1 MDDIFSR
8 TNSSEQLLKLGQ
20 LKTESPPK
28 MTLSKVYTA
37 GAAKSKNTI
46 NASDVLGK
54 AGAAL
59 GGITGMAQT
68 AINAAK
74 IKDTSEEQSS
84 IDILNNQP
92 VNFDSYNSLEQLWN
106 STSFAN
112 TQYTAEEIR
121 GMNGWQKAGSVLSA
135 AGQGAMTGLQAG
147 GPWGALAGAVV
158 GTGAGLAGV
167 FTGDAKARR
176 EASRLN
182 SEGMIANNNFINKF
196 EHNTKNIAMNNK
208 NEALLNIAAEG
219 GYMPTGDFTNGMT
232 FFSEGGSHEENP
244 YQGVQQG
251 IAPDGKP
258 NLVEE
263 GEWKYKDYIYS
274 KRLKVP
280 KKDYELLGLKDGKDY
295 TYADAAE
302 AIQKE
307 SEERPNDPIS
317 IRNLDAMMGRLQ
329 NSQETFKQK
338 RDAMKMKREFEKLSP
353 EEQAYMLQAMGQ
365 PQQAVPA
372 QAQYAAEGGHLY
384 NDAGHLKL
392 GYLPAFYIDDDGKV
406 AYNPNYNSSWVDI
419 YKGLN
424 DTQKAEV
431 DKKLITGLD
440 KLYEEN
446 GNGDLFMS
454 QIFAPYMTTSKA
466 GTTPLN
472 PPTSTDTSTSEQGKG
487 IQGISGAQA
496 LRAVPAIGSGVG
508 ALVSLFDKPN
518 YSNIERAEKM
528 YQQIPMVSPK
538 PIGNRMAYTPID
550 INYLMTQIGNQ
561 NIGNRRAIIES
572 GAGNPGAV
580 ANALLA
586 SNYKGTTAM
595 GEAFK
600 QANEYNLK
608 QRQLVDE
615 FNRGTDMYN
624 ADADFKG
631 QVQNQQRANILADAF
646 LKTGMLRDEEL
657 AKVQAGRSASL
668 SGFFNNMG
676 NLGTDMLNRDFV
688 AALIKDGVYNTLGK
702 GTSEVA
708 EKNIGADKKEG
719 PEKAYGGNL
728 KKKGG
733 KHA

>member
-1 MDDIFSR
+1 MTKPK
-8 TNSSEQLLKLGQ
+8 TNTSTIGTTQQNNG
-20 LKTESPPK
+20 
-28 MTLSKVYTA
+28 
-37 GAAKSKNTI
+37 SKN
-46 NASDVLGK
+46 NDSGALAGVLG
-54 AGAAL
+54 AL
-59 GGITGMAQT
+59 GAGIPGVVEPALQAAQ
-68 AINAAK
+68 
-74 IKDTSEEQSS
+74 IKDTSVEQSI
-84 IDILNNQP
+84 IDTMNSTANMDLN
-92 VNFDSYNSLEQLWN
+92 SYDSLEQLWN
-106 STSFAN
+106 QTNFAK
-112 TQYTAEEIR
+112 TDYSMEDVR
-121 GMNGWQKAGSVLSA
+121 GMSTGQQTGQVFSA
-135 AGQGAMTGLQAG
+135 AGSGAMTGLQVG
-147 GPWGALAGAVV
+147 GPWGALIGAVV
-158 GTGAGLAGV
+158 GTGVGAAGAI
-167 FTGDAKARR
+167 TGNVKARR

-182 SEGMIANNNFINKF
+182 TEGMIANNNFIKGF
-196 EHNTKNIAMNNK
+196 ENNAKNIAMNNK

-219 GYMPTGDFTNGMT
+219 GYIPTGDFTNGMT

-338 RDAMKMKREFEKLSP
+338 RDAMKMKREFEKLSS
-353 EEQAYMLQAMGQ
+353 EEQAYMLQAMSQ
-365 PQQAVPA
+365 PQQAVPV
-372 QAQYAAEGGHLY
+372 QAQYAVDGGHLFENAGGLKFWNNTTADQWKAALPEVGEGQY
-384 NDAGHLKL
+384 VVQRTNDAGQTLY
-392 GYLPAFYIDDDGKV
+392 YLATGDPTKASG
-406 AYNPNYNSSWVDI
+406 I
-419 YKGLN
+419 YK
-424 DTQKAEV
+424 DDA
-431 DKKLITGLD
+431 
-440 KLYEEN
+440 
-446 GNGDLFMS
+446 GNYIVGS
-454 QIFAPYMTTSKA
+454 APVEAPVKNTSNKW
-466 GTTPLN
+466 
-472 PPTSTDTSTSEQGKG
+472 
-487 IQGISGAQA
+487 AQA
-496 LRAVPAIGSGVG
+496 LRATPAIGSGIG
-508 ALVSLFDKPN
+508 ALVSMFDKPN
-518 YSNIERAEKM
+518 YSNIERAENM
-528 YQQIPMVSPK
+528 YRQIPMVSPK
-538 PIGNRMAYTPID
+538 PIGNRMSYIPMD

-561 NIGNRRAIIES
+561 NIGNRRAIMES

-580 ANALLA
+580 ASALLA

-608 QRQLVDE
+608 QRQIVDE

-657 AKVQAGRSASL
+657 AKVQANKSASISNFL
-668 SGFFNNMG
+668 NNMG
-676 NLGTDMLNRDFV
+676 NLGTDMLNREQ
-688 AALIKDGVYNTLGK
+688 ALATASSLGVTYNDLFKALQGTTK
-702 GTSEVA
+702 GPLA
-708 EKNIGADKKEG
+708 H
-719 PEKAYGGNL
+719 GGNL
-728 KKKGG
+728 RKKGG

>member
-8 TNSSEQLLKLGQ
+8 TN
-20 LKTESPPK
+20 
-28 MTLSKVYTA
+28 
-37 GAAKSKNTI
+37 
-46 NASDVLGK
+46 DVLGK
-54 AGAAL
+54 AGGVL
-59 GGITGMAQT
+59 GGVTGMIQT
-68 AINAAK
+68 AVDAAK
-74 IKDTSEEQSS
+74 IKDTSEEQSY
-84 IDILNNQP
+84 IDTLNNQP

-112 TQYTAEEIR
+112 TKYTAEEIR

-135 AGQGAMTGLQAG
+135 AGQGALTGLQAG

-158 GTGAGLAGV
+158 GTGAGIAGV
-167 FTGDAKARR
+167 LTGDAKARR
-176 EASRLN
+176 ESSRLN
-182 SEGMIANNNFINKF
+182 TEGMVANNNFINKF
-196 EHNTKNIAMNNK
+196 ENNTKNIAMNNK

-219 GYMPTGDFTNGMT
+219 GYVPTRDFTNGMT

-244 YQGVQQG
+244 YQGIQQG

-317 IRNLDAMMGRLQ
+317 IRNLDVMMGRLQ

-353 EEQAYMLQAMGQ
+353 EEQAYMLQAMSQ
-365 PQQAVPA
+365 PQQEIPQ
-372 QAQYAAEGGHLY
+372 QAQYAAQGGHLY
-384 NDAGHLKL
+384 TYAGGLNL
-392 GYLPAFYIDDDGKV
+392 GYVPAFYIDDGKV
-406 AYNPNYNSSWVDI
+406 AYNPSYNSSWVDI
-419 YKGLN
+419 YKSLN

-431 DKKLITGLD
+431 NAKLIAGLPNLD
-440 KLYEEN
+440 YRKD
-446 GNGDLFMS
+446 NGDLFMS
-454 QIFAPYMTTSKA
+454 QIFGPYMNTKTTE
-466 GTTPLN
+466 TTPAKSS
-472 PPTSTDTSTSEQGKG
+472 TTTESSTDTSDDSNSLKG
-487 IQGISGAQA
+487 QISGAQM
-496 LRAVPAIGSGVG
+496 LRSMPVLGSAIGAV
-508 ALVSLFDKPN
+508 ASLFDKPN

-580 ANALLA
+580 ASALLA
-586 SNYKGTTAM
+586 NNYKGTTAM
-595 GEAFK
+595 GEAFR

-657 AKVQAGRSASL
+657 AKVQAGRSTSL

-676 NLGTDMLNRDFV
+676 NLGSDMLNRDFV

-702 GTSEVA
+702 GTSEAA
-708 EKNIGADKKEG
+708 EKYIGADKKESS
-719 PEKAYGGNL
+719 EKAYGGNL
-728 KKKGG
+728 RKKGG

>member
-1 MDDIFSR
+1 MTKPK
-8 TNSSEQLLKLGQ
+8 TNTSTIGTTQQNNG
-20 LKTESPPK
+20 
-28 MTLSKVYTA
+28 
-37 GAAKSKNTI
+37 SKN
-46 NASDVLGK
+46 NDSGALAGVLG
-54 AGAAL
+54 AL
-59 GGITGMAQT
+59 GAGIPGVVEPALQAAQ
-68 AINAAK
+68 
-74 IKDTSEEQSS
+74 IKDTSTEQSM
-84 IDILNNQP
+84 IDTMNSTASMDLN
-92 VNFDSYNSLEQLWN
+92 SYDSLEQLWN
-106 STSFAN
+106 QTNFAK
-112 TQYTAEEIR
+112 TDYSMEDVR
-121 GMNGWQKAGSVLSA
+121 GMSEGQQTGQVFSA
-135 AGQGAMTGLQAG
+135 AGSGAMTGLQVG
-147 GPWGALAGAVV
+147 GPWGALIGAVV
-158 GTGAGLAGV
+158 GTGVGAAGAIAGNV
-167 FTGDAKARR
+167 KARR

-182 SEGMIANNNFINKF
+182 TEGMIANNNFIKGF
-196 EHNTKNIAMNNK
+196 EHNAKNIAMNNK

-219 GYMPTGDFTNGMT
+219 GYIPTGDFTNGMT

-338 RDAMKMKREFEKLSP
+338 RDAMKMKRDFEKLSP
-353 EEQAYMLQAMGQ
+353 EEQAYMLQAMSQ
-365 PQQAVPA
+365 PQQAVPV
-372 QAQYAAEGGHLY
+372 QAQYAVDGGHLFE
-384 NDAGHLKL
+384 DAGGLKL
-392 GYLPAFYIDDDGKV
+392 SNK
-406 AYNPNYNSSWVDI
+406 W
-419 YKGLN
+419 
-424 DTQKAEV
+424 
-431 DKKLITGLD
+431 
-440 KLYEEN
+440 
-446 GNGDLFMS
+446 
-454 QIFAPYMTTSKA
+454 
-466 GTTPLN
+466 
-472 PPTSTDTSTSEQGKG
+472 
-487 IQGISGAQA
+487 AQA
-496 LRAVPAIGSGVG
+496 LRATPAIGSGIG
-508 ALVSLFDKPN
+508 ALISMFDKPN
-518 YSNIERAEKM
+518 YSNIKRAENM
-528 YQQIPMVSPK
+528 YRQIPMVSPK
-538 PIGNRMAYTPID
+538 PIGNRMSYTPMD

-580 ANALLA
+580 ASALLA

-657 AKVQAGRSASL
+657 AKVQANRSASISNFL
-668 SGFFNNMG
+668 NNMG
-676 NLGTDMLNRDFV
+676 NLGTDMQNRNMIQ
-688 AALIKDGVYNTLGK
+688 ALIDTG
-702 GTSEVA
+702 
-708 EKNIGADKKEG
+708 
-719 PEKAYGGNL
+719 AYGTIADAML
-728 KKKGG
+728 KTGFIVANGGKLRKKGG